1 MSLNYRDVILSPP
14 PRGREGVAASA
25 AGGVGGRA
33 KRVGMNEDRTH
44 GTALYVFQI
53 LFKKTVSTLN
63 YAVFP
68 ASFQKSKNSAPD
80 RAANAA
86 HAKRGEIYL
95 FFGFREDTQ
104 NRPPVFNSHL
114 NIHPIGVIFIIFL
127 PLHKTSLIM
136 RSSGNGSSV
145 QRSK

>member
-1 MSLNYRDVILSPP
+1 MKIKERCHLTIVTSSSLHPL
-14 PRGREGVAASA
+14 RGREGVAASA

-33 KRVGMNEDRTH
+33 KRVGMNEDRTQ

-53 LFKKTVSTLN
+53 LFKKSVSTLN

-86 HAKRGEIYL
+86 HAKRGEI
-95 FFGFREDTQ
+95 
-104 NRPPVFNSHL
+104 
-114 NIHPIGVIFIIFL
+114 
-127 PLHKTSLIM
+127 
-136 RSSGNGSSV
+136 
-145 QRSK
+145 